1 MEEAIAIP
9 FDIPP
14 ADNFVTV
21 GNEQAGTI
29 KIPKYGSV
37 TCREQ
42 LLALPILKQ
51 MEGFS
56 EGDDLRVMFECH
68 KGLAT
73 LAMQRICSGWLD
85 SDTER
90 LAQPL
95 VEELSAFLLREHDRW
110 AEHPDGEG
118 EESGKKST
126 GRATKNPSS
135 TTSQA
140 PSTSSTADSPKGFA
154 PTTSKTSHS
163 TKSSK
168 A

>member
-1 MEEAIAIP
+1 MEAIAIP
-9 FDIPP
+9 FDTPP
-14 ADNFVTV
+14 LNNHVAV
-21 GNEQAGTI
+21 GDEQTGII
-29 KIPKYGSV
+29 KVPKYGSV

-73 LAMQRICSGWLD
+73 LAMQRISPGWQD
-85 SDTER
+85 GDTER

-118 EESGKKST
+118 EESEKKST
-126 GRATKNPSS
+126 GSATKNPSS

-140 PSTSSTADSPKGFA
+140 PSTSSTADSRKGFA
-154 PTTSKTSHS
+154 PTTSKTSRS